1 VLISSGV
8 ILYIYSTIMT
18 VLRLA
23 LDDSTASIPGVKSS
37 VSTIALPPYVS
48 AMFAGMVIEVIFLV
62 SFFTQSNIIHIHNY
76 YIKYIHNEVYNS
88 SIQITMYWTMLY
100 C

>member
-48 AMFAGMVIEVIFLV
+48 AMFAGMVIEVIFLIAG
-62 SFFTQSNIIHIHNY
+62 FIA
-76 YIKYIHNEVYNS
+76 
-88 SIQITMYWTMLY
+88 LY
-100 C
+100 AGVALSARKAENQTRDIPLVENQY